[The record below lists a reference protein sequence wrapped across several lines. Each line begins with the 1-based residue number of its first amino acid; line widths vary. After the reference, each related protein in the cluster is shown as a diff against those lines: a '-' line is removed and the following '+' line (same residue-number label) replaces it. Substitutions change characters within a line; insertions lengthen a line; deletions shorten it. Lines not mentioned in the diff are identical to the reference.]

1 VPGKKLE
8 LKLVPTV
15 KDQELTTRK
24 STLVNYWEGSV
35 RVKGSFAG
43 KKVQGKGYVEL
54 TGYDA
59 KFKPDI

>member
-1 VPGKKLE
+1 VPSRQLE
-8 LKLVPTV
+8 LKLIPTL

-35 RVKGSFAG
+35 LVTGRHEG
-43 KKVQGKGYVEL
+43 KKVRGRGYVEL

-59 KFKPDI
+59 EFKPDI